1 MAGHDS
7 VKVLVLVSLLLIL
20 DNAYVCLCRNGNSSS
35 ICFEEE
41 RNALLQ
47 LRQSLSDP
55 SHVLSSWNGE
65 DCCRWIGVTC
75 NRANGHV
82 VKLQITSVY
91 EYPFPPEE
99 EIWFSSEYDYSLD
112 DYSSQ
117 RVFSKAG
124 ELNPSLLNLRY
135 LSYLDLSGIFFET
148 AYMPKF
154 IGSMKQLRYLD
165 LSNSFN
171 FAIVPREWGNLTEL
185 EVLDL
190 HGYYGAGVV
199 DDFQWLS
206 HLQALKYLDMSGI
219 HINKSGDL
227 MQVIS
232 ALPTLSHLSLSNCG
246 LYNFHPSS
254 NCLANSTTL
263 HLEYLDLSANLF
275 KGPIPSIPFQNM
287 TSLRHLHLMSNYFNS
302 VPRWFD
308 NLRSLVDLNL
318 AYNLLQSIEG
328 GLFSFLREKPFLKS
342 LHLDYNELHEDI
354 FLVEGSSSGLIGK
367 NFERLGI
374 SSNFLQGTLPD
385 WLFHLKNLTV
395 LDLSYNQLHGTIPS
409 PYDWLCL
416 RLLLL
421 SDNQLTGN
429 IPDAFGR
436 LQALSILD
444 LRNNL
449 LNGTIPQSLGQLQYL
464 FSLDLSANS
473 LGGTVSQIHF
483 SNLSKLQFLDI
494 SNNLL
499 AIEVDSD
506 WIPPFNLRVM
516 WMGSCKFG
524 TEFPRWIR
532 MQANLM
538 EIDLSNASILGSLP
552 NWQGLMSLSYLNL
565 SHNQISGSLSKFL
578 WLDLSHSQTNGPLSE
593 MPYALT
599 LDLSH
604 NQINGS
610 LSIFPWLDLSPNQ
623 INRPPLKKFYD
634 LYLDIS
640 HNQINSLDLSRNQ
653 INGSLSKFL
662 FPLSSLDLSHNL
674 ISRPIPQDIG
684 LVMRWLETLN
694 LNDNLLSGPIPT
706 SICKMEFLYDLHLGR
721 NELVGEIPA
730 CWKES
735 PLANLDLSSNKLY
748 GVIPNS
754 LGNLIGLV
762 SLHLN
767 NNSLHGEIPMT
778 LNYCRHLQILDLGEN
793 KISGSVPHWIGP
805 SFRLLQILRLRENM
819 FNGSIPSQLCL
830 LSALQIL
837 DMAVNNLTGTI
848 PNCLG
853 YMKGMKQNK
862 SIDEGNSLSPAY
874 AAAPPMLGPIV
885 ATLAPTTATP
895 PMDWTQEHVEQVVK
909 GMDLDYTTLD
919 LQLMVNL
926 DLSSNKLVG
935 PIPRKLTLLSGLRGL
950 NLSRNFL
957 SGGIPTM
964 IGDMRLL
971 ESLDLSNNHLS
982 GTIPQSF
989 SAFISLSKL
998 NLSHN
1003 NFMGPIPKGNQ
1014 IQTLDDP
1021 SIYADNPLLCGD
1033 PLQKKCPEA
1042 KAPQVPEEVA
1052 NEEGKLEKVMFYIVI
1067 MLGFA
1072 TGFWGVVGSLV
1083 YKKNWRQ
1090 VYFNF
1095 VDRKANMVY
1104 VIVAVKAA
1112 GLRRRLRRV

>member
-1 MAGHDS
+1 MAPHDT

-47 LRQSLSDP
+47 LKQSLSDP

-82 VKLQITSVY
+82 VKLQITSVNENPFLTAEESLFD
-91 EYPFPPEE
+91 EY
-99 EIWFSSEYDYSLD
+99 YDYSFP
-112 DYSSQ
+112 

-135 LSYLDLSGIFFET
+135 LSYLDLSGIFFEN
-148 AYMPKF
+148 AHMLKF

-165 LSNSFN
+165 LSHSFH
-171 FAIVPREWGNLTEL
+171 FAIVPDEWGNLTEL
-185 EVLDL
+185 EVLNL
-190 HGYYGAGVV
+190 HGSYDVDIV

-219 HINKSGDL
+219 RVNKSGDL

-232 ALPTLSHLSLSNCG
+232 ALPSLSHLSLSNCG
-246 LYNFHPSS
+246 LYNFHLSFD
-254 NCLANSTTL
+254 CLANSTAL
-263 HLEYLDLSANLF
+263 HLEYLDLSANLLRGPIPRIPF
-275 KGPIPSIPFQNM
+275 QNMTSLEYLDLSGNLFGGPIPSIPFQNM
-287 TSLRHLHLMSNYFNS
+287 TSLRHLHLSLNGFNSS
-302 VPRWFD
+302 VPRWFN

-318 AYNLLQSIEG
+318 AYNSLQSIEG
-328 GLFSFLREKPFLKS
+328 GLFSFLREQPFLES
-342 LHLDYNELHEDI
+342 LCLDVNELHEEI
-354 FLVEGSSSGLIGK
+354 FSVVGSSSGLIGK
-367 NFERLGI
+367 NFKRLRI
-374 SSNFLQGTLPD
+374 SNNFLQGTLPD

-416 RLLLL
+416 RVLYL
-421 SDNQLTGN
+421 SGNQLTGN

-436 LQALSILD
+436 LQVLSFLD
-444 LRNNL
+444 LSNNL

-464 FSLDLSANS
+464 SSLDLSANS
-473 LGGTVSQIHF
+473 LGGTVSEIHF
-483 SNLSKLQFLDI
+483 SNLSKLWFLDI
-494 SNNLL
+494 SKNHL
-499 AIEVDSD
+499 AIKVDSN
-506 WIPPFNLRVM
+506 WIPPFNLSYMRM
-516 WMGSCKFG
+516 ESCKFE

-532 MQANLM
+532 TQANLTV
-538 EIDLSNASILGSLP
+538 IHLSNASISGSLP
-552 NWQGLMSLSYLNL
+552 DW
-565 SHNQISGSLSKFL
+565 
-578 WLDLSHSQTNGPLSE
+578 
-593 MPYALT
+593 
-599 LDLSH
+599 
-604 NQINGS
+604 
-610 LSIFPWLDLSPNQ
+610 
-623 INRPPLKKFYD
+623 
-634 LYLDIS
+634 
-640 HNQINSLDLSRNQ
+640 
-653 INGSLSKFL
+653 
-662 FPLSSLDLSHNL
+662 LDLSHNL
-674 ISRPIPQDIG
+674 ILGPIPQDIG
-684 LVMRWLETLN
+684 LVMPWLGTLN

-706 SICKMEFLYDLHLGR
+706 SICEMEYLYELHLGR
-721 NELVGEIPA
+721 NELVGEIPT
-730 CWKES
+730 CWKE
-735 PLANLDLSSNKLY
+735 NLFTLIDLSSNKLH

-754 LGNLIGLV
+754 LGNLIELM
-762 SLHLN
+762 SLRLN
-767 NNSLHGEIPMT
+767 NNSLHGEIPMN
-778 LNYCRHLQILDLGEN
+778 LNYCSKLRILDLGEN
-793 KISGSVPHWIGP
+793 KISGSIPHWIGR
-805 SFRLLQILRLRENM
+805 SFQLLQILRLRENM
-819 FNGSIPSQLCL
+819 FSGSIPSKLCL

-853 YMKGMKQNK
+853 YMKGMTLNR
-862 SIDEGNSLSPAY
+862 IYEGNSLSPAY
-874 AAAPPMLGPIV
+874 GSAPPPSPPPPPPPPPP
-885 ATLAPTTATP
+885 PTTVPTG
-895 PMDWTQEHVEQVVK
+895 WTQEHVEQVVK

-919 LQLMVNL
+919 LQLM
-926 DLSSNKLVG
+926 LS
-935 PIPRKLTLLSGLRGL
+935 LLSGLRGL

-964 IGDMRLL
+964 IGDMRSL

-1003 NFMGPIPKGNQ
+1003 NFTGPIPKGNQ

-1042 KAPQVPEEVA
+1042 EVPQAAPQVPEEVA

-1083 YKKNWRQ
+1083 YKKNWRR

-1095 VDRKANMVY
+1095 VDRKADMVY
-1104 VIVAVKAA
+1104 VIVAVKVAE
-1112 GLRRRLRRV
+1112 LRRRLRRV

>member
-55 SHVLSSWNGE
+55 SHVLPSWNGE

-82 VKLQITSVY
+82 VKLQITSVN
-91 EYPFPPEE
+91 ENPFPTAEE
-99 EIWFSSEYDYSLD
+99 FSFD
-112 DYSSQ
+112 DYDDSSP
-117 RVFSKAG
+117 RVFLTAG
-124 ELNPSLLNLRY
+124 ELHPSLLNLRY
-135 LSYLDLSGIFFET
+135 LSYLDLSGIFFER

-165 LSNSFN
+165 LSHSFG
-171 FAIVPREWGNLTEL
+171 FAIVPHEWGNLAEL
-185 EVLDL
+185 EVLNL
-190 HGYYGAGVV
+190 HGSYDGDVV

-219 HINKSGDL
+219 HVKKSGDL

-232 ALPTLSHLSLSNCG
+232 ALPSLSHLSLSDCG
-246 LYNFHPSS
+246 LLPRSLGNLLWGPIPSKPFQHMTS
-254 NCLANSTTL
+254 
-263 HLEYLDLSANLF
+263 LEYLDLSENLLE
-275 KGPIPSIPFQNM
+275 GPILSIPFQNM
-287 TSLRHLHLMSNYFNS
+287 TSLRHLDLSSNYFNSS

-308 NLRSLVDLNL
+308 NLRNLVDLNL
-318 AYNLLQSIEG
+318 AYNSLQSIEG
-328 GLFSFLREKPFLKS
+328 GLFSFLREHPFLES
-342 LHLDYNELHEDI
+342 LYLNYNELHEE
-354 FLVEGSSSGLIGK
+354 LSSVEGSSSRLIGK
-367 NFERLGI
+367 NFKRLVI
-374 SSNFLQGTLPD
+374 SNNFLQGALPN
-385 WLFHLKNLTV
+385 WLLHLKNLTV

-409 PYDWLCL
+409 PDDWLCL
-416 RLLLL
+416 RVLCL
-421 SDNQLTGN
+421 SSNQLTGN

-436 LQALSILD
+436 LQVLSILD
-444 LRNNL
+444 LNNNL

-464 FSLDLSANS
+464 FCLDLSTNS
-473 LGGTVSQIHF
+473 LGGTVSKIHF
-483 SNLSKLQFLDI
+483 SNLSTLQILDI
-494 SNNLL
+494 SNNHL

-506 WIPPFNLRVM
+506 WIPLSISHPYL
-516 WMGSCKFG
+516 SCNF
-524 TEFPRWIR
+524 
-532 MQANLM
+532 
-538 EIDLSNASILGSLP
+538 
-552 NWQGLMSLSYLNL
+552 
-565 SHNQISGSLSKFL
+565 GSLSEVPQL
-578 WLDLSHSQTNGPLSE
+578 LSLDLS
-593 MPYALT
+593 Y
-599 LDLSH
+599 
-604 NQINGS
+604 
-610 LSIFPWLDLSPNQ
+610 
-623 INRPPLKKFYD
+623 
-634 LYLDIS
+634 
-640 HNQINSLDLSRNQ
+640 NQINSLSLSCKQINESLLKFPFDLLDLSRN
-653 INGSLSKFL
+653 
-662 FPLSSLDLSHNL
+662 L
-674 ISRPIPQDIG
+674 ISGPIPQDIG
-684 LVMRWLETLN
+684 LVMPQLGTLN

-706 SICKMEFLYDLHLGR
+706 SICEMEFLFELHLGR

-730 CWKES
+730 CWKENS
-735 PLANLDLSSNKLY
+735 LSLLDLSSNKLY

-754 LGNLIGLV
+754 LGNLTELT

-767 NNSLHGEIPMT
+767 NNNLYEEIPVT
-778 LNYCRHLQILDLGEN
+778 LNYVRNLRILDLGEN
-793 KISGSVPHWIGP
+793 KISRSVPHWIGP
-805 SFRLLQILRLRENM
+805 SFQSLQILRLRENM

-830 LSALQIL
+830 LSELQIL
-837 DMAVNNLTGTI
+837 DMAVNNLTGMI

-853 YMKGMKQNK
+853 YMKGMKLNK

-874 AAAPPMLGPIV
+874 AATPPMLGPTASNAI
-885 ATLAPTTATP
+885 APIAPT
-895 PMDWTQEHVEQVVK
+895 DWTQEHVEQVVK

-935 PIPRKLTLLSGLRGL
+935 QIPRELTLLSGLRGL

-964 IGDMRLL
+964 IGDMRSL
-971 ESLDLSNNHLS
+971 ESLDLSNNHLL

-989 SAFISLSKL
+989 S
-998 NLSHN
+998 
-1003 NFMGPIPKGNQ
+1003 
-1014 IQTLDDP
+1014 TLDDP

-1033 PLQKKCPEA
+1033 PLQKKCPKTE
-1042 KAPQVPEEVA
+1042 APQVAPHVPEEVA

-1095 VDRKANMVY
+1095 VDRKADMVY

-1112 GLRRRLRRV
+1112 ELRRRLRRV